1 MQEIH
6 AHIMPREL
14 AKSLGVSV
22 YFSDSPCSNGHTC
35 PRYSNEGKCI
45 FCCRERDVARKLV
58 KTLARKKIEDEGLS
72 AEMAEYHEAVARGDQ
87 RPVISKKNAEKLGLY
102 RYFTGI
108 PCKRGHVEFRYTN
121 NTTCYGCVTTEEYI
135 AAQSA
140 RAKAKYWEDPASA
153 IAKCMEARKKN
164 PETSMAYAKKWKAEN
179 KDKIR
184 AAETARKERD
194 PEAYLL
200 AYRAHASK
208 RRARKR
214 GGINAP
220 DFVAWVKAQKKVC
233 YWCSR
238 KCAKDYHVD
247 HYHPLSRGGKHESS
261 NLVIACAR
269 CNQTKSAKDPYLFAN
284 SLGRLF

>member
-22 YFSDSPCSNGHTC
+22 YFSFEPCVNGHYC
-35 PRYSNEGKCI
+35 PRYTHDGKCI
-45 FCCRERDVARKLV
+45 ACCRDRGVARKLV
-58 KTLARKKIEDEGLS
+58 KTLARRAIEDKALS
-72 AEMAEYHEAVARGDQ
+72 DEMELYLEALSRGDE
-87 RPVISKKNAEKLGLY
+87 RPIISKKNAEKLGLY

-108 PCKRGHVEFRYTN
+108 PCKRGHIEFRYTN
-121 NTTCYGCVTTEEYI
+121 NTTCYGCVTTEEYT

-153 IAKCMEARKKN
+153 IAKCIEARKKN
-164 PETSMAYAKKWKAEN
+164 PEASAAYAKKWQAAN

-184 AAETARKERD
+184 AAEAARKARD

-200 AYRAHASK
+200 VYRGHASR

-214 GGINAP
+214 GGMSVP
-220 DFVAWVKAQKKVC
+220 EFVAWVKAQKKVC
-233 YWCSR
+233 YWCER
-238 KCAKDYHVD
+238 KCTKDYHVD
-247 HYHPLSRGGKHESS
+247 HYHPLVKGGKHEAS

-269 CNQTKSAKDPYLFAN
+269 CNQTKSAKDPYLFAK
-284 SLGRLF
+284 SVGRLF

>member
-22 YFSDSPCSNGHTC
+22 YFSGEPCRKGHSC
-35 PRYSNEGKCI
+35 PRFSNEGKCV
-45 FCCRERDVARKLV
+45 FCCRDASAARNLLKSEARNKAESIALADELDRYRKAVEDGDERP
-58 KTLARKKIEDEGLS
+58 I
-72 AEMAEYHEAVARGDQ
+72 
-87 RPVISKKNAEKLGLY
+87 ISRKNAEKLGLY
-102 RYFTGI
+102 KYFTGV

-121 NTTCYGCVTTEEYI
+121 NTTCYGCVTTEEYT
-135 AAQSA
+135 AAQSS

-153 IAKCMEARKKN
+153 IAKCIEARKKN
-164 PETSMAYAKKWKAEN
+164 PEASAAYAKKWQAAN

-184 AAETARKERD
+184 AAEAARKARD

-200 AYRAHASK
+200 AYRGHASK

-214 GGINAP
+214 GGMNVP
-220 DFVAWVKAQKKVC
+220 EFVSWVAAQKKVC

-238 KCAKDYHVD
+238 KCSTDYHVD
-247 HYHPLSRGGKHESS
+247 HYYPLAKGGKHEAS

-269 CNQTKSAKDPYLFAN
+269 CNQTKSAKDPYLFAK
-284 SLGRLF
+284 SVGRLF